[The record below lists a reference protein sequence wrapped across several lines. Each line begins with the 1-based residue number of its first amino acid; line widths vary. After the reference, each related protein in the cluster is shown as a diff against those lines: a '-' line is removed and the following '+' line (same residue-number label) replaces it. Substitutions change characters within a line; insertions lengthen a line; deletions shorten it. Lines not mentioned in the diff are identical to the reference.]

1 MSGITEKY
9 QREKHF
15 SFDEEIPI
23 CFFSILHLLV
33 KDRTLFFSALLSQAA
48 SCDGLVY
55 SINYNG
61 QKAGT
66 QGYTLPSFEDQ
77 TD

>member
-9 QREKHF
+9 QGEKYF

-23 CFFSILHLLV
+23 CSFSILHLLV
-33 KDRTLFFSALLSQAA
+33 KDRTLFYSALLSQAA
-48 SCDGLVY
+48 ACDGLVY

-61 QKAGT
+61 QNAGT
-66 QGYTLPSFEDQ
+66 QGYTLPLIEDQ